1 MSCCCNNSYSGLPC
15 CCPPSG
21 FSTTTTTTCAAGLCC
36 GLECENGEDCVEI
49 YSSNCAFYTGPE
61 ITTECFSIQ
70 PNTRLTDI
78 LEMLMTD
85 ICSNV

>member
-36 GLECENGEDCVEI
+36 GLECANGEDCVQE
-49 YSSNCAFYTGPE
+49 YSSNCAFYTGPDV
-61 ITTECFSIQ
+61 ITDCFTITYNMSVTEV
-70 PNTRLTDI
+70 
-78 LEMLMTD
+78 LETVMTY
-85 ICSNV
+85 ICDNP